1 MFKTYFNTGVKPEN
15 RLDKNGKMILMEHQE
30 IKNGVM
36 QIAYFLEREPES
48 NLTLKYLA
56 PANYLEHLN
65 PHEAAIKIIGGGM
78 LSDYAIYS
86 KN

>member
-15 RLDKNGKMILMEHQE
+15 LLDKNGKMILMEHQE

-36 QIAYFLEREPES
+36 QIAYFLEKEPES
-48 NLTLKYLA
+48 NLTLKYLV

-65 PHEAAIKIIGGGM
+65 PHEVAIKIVGGGM

-86 KN
+86 KS